1 MTAFFGTF
9 TNKIDSKG
17 RISVPAPFRAVI
29 QARGRTSVAI
39 HPSLFEPC
47 LEGAG
52 YDRFEKLLGGVA
64 DGFLPST
71 QDEAAELIME
81 DLRDLPFDGEGRVV
95 LPEEFIAKAALKGQ
109 ASFVGR
115 GWKFQIWEPAA
126 LAALR
131 QEKLKR
137 VTGSLAGRLKGEG

>member
-17 RISVPAPFRAVI
+17 RLSVPAPFRAVI
-29 QARGRTSVAI
+29 QARGRTAVAI

-52 YDRFEKLLGGVA
+52 YDRFEKLLSGVA
-64 DGFLPST
+64 DGFVPAAR
-71 QDEAAELIME
+71 DEAAELIME
-81 DLRDLPFDGEGRVV
+81 DLRELPFDGEGRIV
-95 LPEEFIAKAALKGQ
+95 LPDEFITKAALKDQ

-115 GWKFQIWEPAA
+115 GWKFQIWEPSA
-126 LAALR
+126 LASVRQDKLR
-131 QEKLKR
+131 R
-137 VTGSLAGRLKGEG
+137 VTANLKGGA

>member
-17 RISVPAPFRAVI
+17 RLSVPAPFRAVI
-29 QARGRTSVAI
+29 QARGRMSVSI
-39 HPSLFEPC
+39 HPSLFEAC

-52 YDRFEKLLGGVA
+52 HDRFEKLLGGTA
-64 DGFLPST
+64 DGFVPSA

-81 DLRDLPFDGEGRVV
+81 DLRELPFDGEGRIV
-95 LPEEFIAKAALKGQ
+95 LPAEFIAKATLKDQ
-109 ASFVGR
+109 AAFVGR
-115 GWKFQIWEPAA
+115 GWKFQIWEPSA
-126 LAALR
+126 LAAVR

-137 VTGSLAGRLKGEG
+137 VVASVKGEAR

>member
-17 RISVPAPFRAVI
+17 RLSVPAPFRAVI
-29 QARGRTSVAI
+29 QARGRTSVSV
-39 HPSLFEPC
+39 HPSLFESC

-52 YDRFEKLLGGVA
+52 YDRFEKLLSGVA
-64 DGFLPST
+64 DGFVPTSG
-71 QDEAAELIME
+71 DEAAELIME
-81 DLRDLPFDGEGRVV
+81 DLRDLPFDGEGRIV
-95 LPEEFIAKAALKGQ
+95 LPDEFIVKAALKDQ

-126 LAALR
+126 LANLR
-131 QEKLKR
+131 QEKLRR
-137 VTGSLAGRLKGEG
+137 VTSAVKGGM

>member
-17 RISVPAPFRAVI
+17 RLSVPAPFRALI

-39 HPSLFEPC
+39 HPSLFEAC

-52 YDRFEKLLGGVA
+52 YDRFEKLLGDVA
-64 DGFLPST
+64 DGFVST
-71 QDEAAELIME
+71 ARDEAAELIME

-95 LPEEFIAKAALKGQ
+95 LPDEFIAKAALKDQ

-115 GWKFQIWEPAA
+115 GWKFQIWEPGA

-131 QEKLKR
+131 EQKLRR
-137 VTGSLAGRLKGEG
+137 VAANLTGGAQ

>member
-1 MTAFFGTF
+1 MTAFFGTY
-9 TNKIDSKG
+9 TNKIDGKG

-52 YDRFEKLLGGVA
+52 YDRFEKLLSGLTDSFVA
-64 DGFLPST
+64 PSG
-71 QDEAAELIME
+71 DEAAELIME
-81 DLRDLPFDGEGRVV
+81 DLRDLPFDGEGRIV
-95 LPEEFIAKAALKGQ
+95 LPDEFIAKAALKEQ

-115 GWKFQIWEPAA
+115 GWKFQVWEPAA
-126 LAALR
+126 LAAQRQQKLR
-131 QEKLKR
+131 R
-137 VTGSLAGRLKGEG
+137 VTANLKGGA